1 MIDEKR
7 DFRIDIAKG
16 IGIFLVIAGHLVKY
30 AHSTSVFIFS
40 FHMPLFYFL
49 SGYVCSSDFS
59 KNKFWKRI
67 KSLLV
72 PYLGFSLL
80 GLFISLC
87 IPVWRSDITFEH
99 FFYQFL
105 YNVQPE
111 FLHVGQVWFLFS
123 LIIITVLFFITNI
136 FICNNKNQLW
146 FGFFLFATAYLVHH
160 YLSLKISIN
169 ANLYRLP
176 FKIDTTLFAFIFF
189 QSGYICKLTNFY
201 NKIEN
206 WLIKKKLTVGILALV
221 IVYFI
226 SKKNHMTNIC
236 ECSLGKPLLYLL
248 GAYLGIFSTLIFSS
262 IINKCKNKFYI
273 NWIGANS
280 LPIFAFHSMYL
291 YLFAYILSKIYGY
304 DIMIMN
310 NIPPKVIFPIII
322 FILILSIPIVK
333 IYEYIN
339 FIFTKIS
346 NKWEKY

>member
-1 MIDEKR
+1 MIEEKR

-16 IGIFLVIAGHLVKY
+16 IGIFLVIAGHLVQY
-30 AHSTSVFIFS
+30 AHSTSIFIFA

-67 KSLLV
+67 KSLLI
-72 PYLGFSLL
+72 PYLGFSLF
-80 GLFISLC
+80 GFIISLC
-87 IPVWRSDITFEH
+87 VPVWRSGITFEL

-123 LIIITVLFFITNI
+123 LIIITILFFITNT

-146 FGFFLFATAYLVHH
+146 FGFLLFVIAYFVHH
-160 YLSLKISIN
+160 YSIKVSIN
-169 ANLYRLP
+169 SNLYRLP
-176 FKIDTTLFAFIFF
+176 FKIDTSLSAFLFF
-189 QSGYICKLTNFY
+189 QSGYVFKLTNY
-201 NKIEN
+201 YDKIEN
-206 WLIKKKLTVGILALV
+206 WLTKKKFTIGILALV

-226 SKKNHMTNIC
+226 SKKNHMTNIGD
-236 ECSLGKPLLYLL
+236 CSLGKPLLYLV
-248 GAYLGIFSTLIFSS
+248 GAYSGIFSTLIFSS

-291 YLFAYILSKIYGY
+291 YLSAYILSKIYGY

-322 FILILSIPIVK
+322 FILIFSIPIVK
-333 IYEYIN
+333 IYKYIN
-339 FIFTKIS
+339 YIITKIS
-346 NKWEKY
+346 NK